1 MELQLEDY
9 WKVVRPR
16 RAKPVGGQLVPLKV
30 LEPLIE
36 LVSDLHF
43 ASSYQVLPG
52 DNRLANVRYLKHE
65 FQHLEVAVVKTEK
78 DCDLTDSIV
87 NLLRDSR
94 VHEDRREE
102 LSLDFE
108 PPHPVEWD
116 LIWFF
121 LAIPN
126 LTISSELMDAARK
139 DGKLIKF
146 YNSLTELR
154 LEAAESLVL
163 ISLEEGIQRLVGSI
177 SKKRQERLDTL
188 FFLLSLAL
196 ENWLVDPF
204 LVYIDTKDTTVG
216 LLEILQA
223 SRKWEMYSCPLRLLI
238 GCQDTSRFPPALHK
252 PIAEGLEWMSP

>member
-16 RAKPVGGQLVPLKV
+16 RAKPVGGHFVTLKV
-30 LEPLIE
+30 LEPLIGWI
-36 LVSDLHF
+36 SDLNF

-52 DNRLANVRYLKHE
+52 DNRLANVKYLKHE
-65 FQHLEVAVVKTEK
+65 FQHLEVAAAKTEK
-78 DCDLTDSIV
+78 DRDLTESLF

-94 VHEDRREE
+94 VHANRREE

-108 PPHPVEWD
+108 PPHSVEWD

-126 LTISSELMDAARK
+126 LTISSNLMAAARK
-139 DGKLIKF
+139 NGKLIEF

-154 LEAAESLVL
+154 LEAYENLVL
-163 ISLEEGIQRLVGSI
+163 ISLEEGIQRLVGTI
-177 SKKRQERLDTL
+177 SKKRRERLDTL
-188 FFLLSLAL
+188 LFLLSLAL
-196 ENWLVDPF
+196 ENWIVDPF
-204 LVYIDTKDTTVG
+204 LVYLDTKDTTVG

-223 SRKWEMYSCPLRLLI
+223 SRKWEMYGCPLRLLI
-238 GCQDTSRFPPALHK
+238 GCQDSSKLPPALHRH
-252 PIAEGLEWMSP
+252 IAEGLEWMLP

>member
-9 WKVVRPR
+9 WKIVRPR
-16 RAKPVGGQLVPLKV
+16 RAKPVGGHLVTLKV
-30 LEPLIE
+30 LEPLIGW
-36 LVSDLHF
+36 LSDLNF

-52 DNRLANVRYLKHE
+52 DNRLANVKYLKHE
-65 FQHLEVAVVKTEK
+65 FQLLEIVEGKTEK
-78 DCDLTDSIV
+78 DCDLTESLF

-94 VHEDRREE
+94 VHENRRDE

-126 LTISSELMDAARK
+126 LTISSNLMDAARK
-139 DGKLIKF
+139 NGRLIEF

-154 LEAAESLVL
+154 LEASESLVL
-163 ISLEEGIQRLVGSI
+163 ISLEEGIQHLVGAV
-177 SKKRQERLDTL
+177 SKKRRERLDTL

-196 ENWLVDPF
+196 ENWIVDPF
-204 LVYIDTKDTTVG
+204 LVYLDTKDSTVG

-223 SRKWEMYSCPLRLLI
+223 SRKWEMYGCPLRLLI
-238 GCQDTSRFPPALHK
+238 GCQDSSKLPPALHRYL
-252 PIAEGLEWMSP
+252 AEGLEWMSP